1 MRSHSILVTGAT
13 SYLGAVLVPRLLA
26 AGHTITAVDD
36 AISHSHG
43 ATVRAH
49 PGLRIHNGDVSTID
63 RGVLDGVDTVIVLTD
78 DADLGNKIDPVCPVV
93 GAGTALPR
101 LVRLAEESGVRRVIH
116 SSTCAVYADSDT
128 LTETSPT
135 APRSASARAAL
146 RTEHILTAADHP
158 GFRTIS
164 LRLGNLYGV
173 SPQMHFDPGIHAM
186 TRDAL
191 LDGKIRIQGNGRQW
205 RPLLHVADAADAFVE
220 CLDLHE
226 NRLPNPAT
234 FNVTGR
240 NHWMRQVADIVAAGC
255 DQAPVVFVDQT
266 PELRDCLR
274 VYCSQFTALTGWFP
288 ERTVAD
294 AVAEIRAWLANPAN
308 ADKILDSAAR

>member
-36 AISHSHG
+36 AISHG

-49 PGLRIHNGDVSTID
+49 PGLRIHNGDVGTID
-63 RGVLDGVDTVIVLTD
+63 RGMLDGVDTVLVLTD
-78 DADLGNKIDPVCPVV
+78 DAEDLDNKTGPACSDLGGDD
-93 GAGTALPR
+93 TALPR

-116 SSTCAVYADSDT
+116 SSTYAVYADSDA

-146 RTEHILTAADHP
+146 RAEHILTAADRP

-173 SPQMHFDPGIHAM
+173 SPQMHFDPGVHAM

-191 LDGKIRIQGNGRQW
+191 LDGKIRLPGNGRQW
-205 RPLLHVADAADAFVE
+205 RPLLHVADAAEAFVE
-220 CLDLHE
+220 CLDLHGD
-226 NRLPNPAT
+226 RLPAV
-234 FNVTGR
+234 FNVAGR
-240 NHWMRQVADIVAAGC
+240 NHWMRQVADIVAADC
-255 DQAPVVFVDQT
+255 DQAPVVLVD
-266 PELRDCLR
+266 EACDLRDSVR
-274 VYCSQFTALTGWFP
+274 VHSSQFTKLTGWIP
-288 ERTVAD
+288 EHTVAD
-294 AVAEIRAWLANPAN
+294 GVAEIRAWLANPAN
-308 ADKILDSAAR
+308 ARRAKHCLQ